1 MSAQISL
8 PIFPLPDLTFFP
20 HTMLPLHIFEARYR
34 AMITDCLSRDRR
46 LAVVGLRPGYEESYE
61 GRPAVHDVMGVG
73 RIVQWERMVTGRFN
87 LLLQGERRARID
99 RELPADTLYRMVAA
113 TPLDD
118 IGVDAPGVEAL
129 ASRVRSRA
137 ARILAT
143 VGRSGVE
150 LQATLDA
157 LTDPGRLCDLV
168 ASTLIP
174 GSSTRQALL
183 EELHVERRLER
194 LAAALDDLLS
204 HLTGEGGRA

>member
-1 MSAQISL
+1 
-8 PIFPLPDLTFFP
+8 
-20 HTMLPLHIFEARYR
+20 
-34 AMITDCLSRDRR
+34 
-46 LAVVGLRPGYEESYE
+46 
-61 GRPAVHDVMGVG
+61 
-73 RIVQWERMVTGRFN
+73 
-87 LLLQGERRARID
+87 
-99 RELPADTLYRMVAA
+99 
-113 TPLDD
+113 
-118 IGVDAPGVEAL
+118 VEAL